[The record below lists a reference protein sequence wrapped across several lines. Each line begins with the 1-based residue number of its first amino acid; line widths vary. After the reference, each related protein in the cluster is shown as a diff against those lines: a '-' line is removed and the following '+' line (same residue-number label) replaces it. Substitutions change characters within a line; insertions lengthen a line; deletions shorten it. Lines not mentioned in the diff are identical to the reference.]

1 MRASN
6 FKQFKKG
13 LQRQIVDFSIEA
25 DRDVGDDEF
34 EPPIYRH
41 SAAEIL
47 VWILDRKGVTLRN
60 HQLVEA
66 WRSIVSKCWNLM
78 DFSAFT
84 ENDTSGI
91 LSEINHW
98 MERSPRITAQA
109 RRSDR
114 RGRRNANNQFWDGQK
129 LRPEAQV
136 TSDTNGH
143 TIVVPRV
150 TRIRRVAT
158 A

>member
-13 LQRQIVDFSIEA
+13 LQRQIVNFSIEA

-47 VWILDRKGVTLRN
+47 VWILDKKGVTLRN

-66 WRSIVSKCWNLM
+66 WRSIVSKCWNLV
-78 DFSAFT
+78 DFTSFG
-84 ENDTSGI
+84 ENDALRI

-98 MERSPRITAQA
+98 MKRSPRITAQV
-109 RRSDR
+109 RRTDR
-114 RGRRNANNQFWDGQK
+114 RGKRNANNQFWNGQL
-129 LRPEAQV
+129 LRPEARV
-136 TSDTNGH
+136 MSDTNGH
-143 TIVVPRV
+143 TVVVPRV

>member
-25 DRDVGDDEF
+25 DRDVGDDES

-66 WRSIVSKCWNLM
+66 WRSIVTKCWNLV
-78 DFSAFT
+78 DFTAFT
-84 ENDTSGI
+84 EQKHKMILGDIDYYRAKSDRKKNADVPAQDSNWNHSEVMVTSGA
-91 LSEINHW
+91 HG
-98 MERSPRITAQA
+98 
-109 RRSDR
+109 D
-114 RGRRNANNQFWDGQK
+114 
-129 LRPEAQV
+129 
-136 TSDTNGH
+136 
-143 TIVVPRV
+143 IVRVSRV

>member
-25 DRDVGDDEF
+25 DRNVGDDEF

-47 VWILDRKGVTLRN
+47 VWILDRKGVALRN

-66 WRSIVSKCWNLM
+66 WRSIVTKCWNLM
-78 DFSAFT
+78 DFTSFG
-84 ENDTSGI
+84 ENDASCI
-91 LSEINHW
+91 LSEINHR
-98 MERSPRITAQA
+98 MERSTH
-109 RRSDR
+109 
-114 RGRRNANNQFWDGQK
+114 K
-129 LRPEAQV
+129 V

-143 TIVVPRV
+143 TVVVPRV
-150 TRIRRVAT
+150 TRIRRAAT